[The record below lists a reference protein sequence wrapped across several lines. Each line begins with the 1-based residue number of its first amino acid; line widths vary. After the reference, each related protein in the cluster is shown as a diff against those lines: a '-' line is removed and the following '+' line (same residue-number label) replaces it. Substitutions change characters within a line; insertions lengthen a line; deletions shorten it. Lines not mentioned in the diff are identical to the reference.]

1 MTEQK
6 LLIYDLSQ
14 EALTNWFAQQKQPAY
29 RAKQVWSAIYQQFI
43 NHPDEI
49 STLSK
54 ALREQLSDSFDFIA
68 LDPVR
73 TIESADGQT
82 VKTLFKLRDGQY
94 IEAVLDVLR

>member
-54 ALREQLSDSFDFIA
+54 HCENNCRTLLTSSPSIPSERLNPPMGKPSRRSSNCGMDSTSK
-68 LDPVR
+68 P
-73 TIESADGQT
+73 S
-82 VKTLFKLRDGQY
+82 
-94 IEAVLDVLR
+94 